1 MDDDEVSKFKFGVLK
16 SLEVT
21 NEIAQITKASENLC
35 LYSAMYNA
43 LRSSTLREAFSS
55 FNPFCAAKEFVELSK
70 TTVGECT
77 GYKPIDRAKHGYTTT
92 DMSRYLQQIKSEGH
106 IQTYK
111 FYRIEGHKYEN
122 VFTLSHYQ

>member
-70 TTVGECT
+70 
-77 GYKPIDRAKHGYTTT
+77 R
-92 DMSRYLQQIKSEGH
+92 LL
-106 IQTYK
+106 
-111 FYRIEGHKYEN
+111 EN
-122 VFTLSHYQ
+122 VLVTNLSTGQNMDIPLRICRVTCSKSNQKATSRPTNFTGLRGTNMRMCLL